1 MAETLFAFDERNY
14 KDCQASYRGVRD
26 HEYYLGD
33 YSIESGSVI
42 DVRADKTAVGACSI
56 IRLRS
61 KTRLTFRRSWG
72 HIREDAIDV
81 AVLWFVKRGK
91 INLSHQ
97 GGSSLA
103 HAGDFLITKSLTPFF
118 MECQT
123 DEEGCHDVLHAIIP
137 MPVLARFM
145 PQDVKTGFV
154 IPAKGRELTL
164 AEGLFNYVFEEGST
178 LGDEAA
184 QTVLHSALSL
194 LSKAVSSRE
203 AGMPTRQTVS
213 DRRLQDVLRF
223 IEIHISDP
231 KLSIAAV
238 AKGCGISSR
247 YLSFLLKLHGASFS
261 NLVWERRLELAA
273 RWIASPEPAAIS
285 EVAYRAGFKSPA
297 HFSRMFKRVFNMS
310 PREYRAAGRSAPVQP
325 RVTLADVA
333 PRALS

>member
-14 KDCQASYRGVRD
+14 KDCQTSYRGVRN

-42 DVRADKTAVGACSI
+42 NVRADKQAVGACSI
-56 IRLRS
+56 IRLQS
-61 KTRLTFRRSWG
+61 KTRLSFRRSWN

-81 AVLWFVKRGK
+81 AVLWFVKRGR

-97 GGSSLA
+97 TGSTLA
-103 HAGDFLITKSLTPFF
+103 NTGDFLITKSLTPFA

-123 DEEGCHDVLHAIIP
+123 DEESTHDVLHVIVP
-137 MPVLARFM
+137 TPLLARFM
-145 PQDVKTGFV
+145 PQELKTGFV
-154 IPAKGRELTL
+154 LSAKGRELEL
-164 AEGLFNYVFEEGST
+164 AENLFTYLFEDAGQME
-178 LGDEAA
+178 DDAA
-184 QTVLHSALSL
+184 QALVNGALSL
-194 LSKAVSSRE
+194 LSRAMSGRE
-203 AGMPTRQTVS
+203 AGLPSRQTVS
-213 DRRLQDVLRF
+213 DRRLQDVLRY

-238 AKGCGISSR
+238 AKGCGISPR

-285 EVAYRAGFKSPA
+285 EIAYRAGFKSPA

-310 PREYRAAGRSAPVQP
+310 PREYRVAGRTENVRRLPAPASAP
-325 RVTLADVA
+325 RN
-333 PRALS
+333 LS